1 MGETMADAGIWLNLV
16 NLGIGGMFLVLLFLG
31 LRSGTIHTKA
41 SVDRLL
47 DEKERRIEDQK
58 HYMEKLELINEK
70 HNERNDH
77 LAGKI
82 DQLLEVSRAHGMI
95 DALPP
100 YIGER
105 IVK

>member
-1 MGETMADAGIWLNLV
+1 MDVADVPFWLI
-16 NLGIGGMFLVLLFLG
+16 NLGVGSMFLVLLFLG

-41 SVDRLL
+41 SVDILL
-47 DEKERRIEDQK
+47 EEKEKRIQDK
-58 HYMEKLELINEK
+58 DRYIEKLEQINDK
-70 HNERNDH
+70 HNERNDQ

-82 DQLLEVSRAHGMI
+82 DHMLEISRAHGMI

-100 YIGER
+100 AIGER